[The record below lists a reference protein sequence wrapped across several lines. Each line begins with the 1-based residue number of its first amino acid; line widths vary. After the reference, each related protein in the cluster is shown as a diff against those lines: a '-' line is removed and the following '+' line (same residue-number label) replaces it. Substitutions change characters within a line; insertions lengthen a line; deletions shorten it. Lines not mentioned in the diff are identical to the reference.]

1 MDSNAFLANSDEW
14 KVVQKKG
21 RKSTKSLVDKMKGA
35 SLKSIQMHRKPA
47 DVFVS
52 RLNPNTTI
60 DEVKSFVSSQFKSA
74 HTTLCQQLKTRYD
87 TYASFYVQ
95 IDGISFNEAL
105 NLDNWPEGVLVKRF
119 YKRDELIGR
128 QQGPSTS
135 NVPDQN
141 GSA

>member
-1 MDSNAFLANSDEW
+1 MSGRLFKR
-14 KVVQKKG
+14 KVGKP
-21 RKSTKSLVDKMKGA
+21 TKSLVGKMKGA

-60 DEVKSFVSSQFKSA
+60 DDVKSFVSSQFKSA
-74 HTTLCQQLKTRYD
+74 HTMLCQQLKTRYD
-87 TYASFYVQ
+87 AYASFYVE

-105 NLDNWPEGVLVKRF
+105 NSDNWPAGLLVKRF

-128 QQGPSTS
+128 KQGQSTS